1 MKTITKPNRKS
12 IQGVKGK
19 KKVKNVIN
27 CILDTSGSMGGTFDK
42 VLSYIYRNDIEVNLV
57 EADTNVNHVQKV
69 KNKKQLQRVPIKG
82 LGGTFLQPA
91 VNFVVDNFNSYN
103 TLILTD
109 GYCDSLNLS
118 SHKGNVL
125 IISIGVEV
133 PIEVSNGK
141 IKQIKVE
148 E

>member
-1 MKTITKPNRKS
+1 
-12 IQGVKGK
+12 
-19 KKVKNVIN
+19 
-27 CILDTSGSMGGTFDK
+27 
-42 VLSYIYRNDIEVNLV
+42 LV

-69 KNKKQLQRVPIKG
+69 KNKKQLQMVPIKG

-109 GYCDSLNLS
+109 GYCDSLDLKK
-118 SHKGNVL
+118 HKGNVL
-125 IISIGVEV
+125 IISIGVDV
-133 PIEVSNGK
+133 PIDISNGK